1 MNELIRNIE
10 ILANQVLITLK
21 KDKITYNEFLIAYE
35 TYLYIIKLEEYALE
49 LSKYESTIKNLLLV
63 VSVEYKDVWEK
74 VNIDNI
80 KSELNPPVE
89 EKIPC
94 LPFKK

>member
-1 MNELIRNIE
+1 MNELIKNTE

-21 KDKITYNEFLIAYE
+21 KDKITYNEFFIAYE

-94 LPFKK
+94 LPLK

>member
-1 MNELIRNIE
+1 MNELIKNIE

-21 KDKITYNEFLIAYE
+21 KDKITYNEFFIAYD
-35 TYLYIIKLEEYALE
+35 TYLYIIKLEKYALE
-49 LSKYESTIKNLLLV
+49 LNKYESTIKNLLIV
-63 VSVEYKDVWEK
+63 VSVEYKDIWEK
-74 VNIDNI
+74 INIEQI
-80 KSELNPPVE
+80 KTELNPQVE

>member
-1 MNELIRNIE
+1 MNELIKNIE

-21 KDKITYNEFLIAYE
+21 KDKITYNEFFISYE
-35 TYLYIIKLEEYALE
+35 TYLYIIKLEKYALE
-49 LSKYESTIKNLLLV
+49 LNKYENNIKNFLII
-63 VSVEYKDVWEK
+63 VSVECKDIWERIN
-74 VNIDNI
+74 VEQI
-80 KSELNPPVE
+80 KTELNPPLE

>member
-1 MNELIRNIE
+1 MNELIQNTE

-21 KDKITYNEFLIAYE
+21 KDKITYNEFFIAYE

-63 VSVEYKDVWEK
+63 VSVEYKDIWEK
-74 VNIDNI
+74 INIDNI
-80 KSELNPPVE
+80 KSKLNPQLE

-94 LPFKK
+94 LPLK

>member
-1 MNELIRNIE
+1 MNELIKNVE

-21 KDKITYNEFLIAYE
+21 KDKITYNEFFIAYE
-35 TYLYIIKLEEYALE
+35 TYLYILKLEKYALE
-49 LSKYESTIKNLLLV
+49 LNKYESTIKNLLIV
-63 VSVEYKDVWEK
+63 VSVEYKDIWEK
-74 VNIDNI
+74 INVEQI
-80 KSELNPPVE
+80 KTELNPQVE

>member
-1 MNELIRNIE
+1 MNELIKNTE

-21 KDKITYNEFLIAYE
+21 KDKITYNEFFIAYE

-94 LPFKK
+94 LPFK

>member
-21 KDKITYNEFLIAYE
+21 KDRITYNEFFIAYD

-49 LSKYESTIKNLLLV
+49 LNKYESTIKNLLIV
-63 VSVEYKDVWEK
+63 VSVECKDIWERI
-74 VNIDNI
+74 NIEHI
-80 KSELNPPVE
+80 KSELNSQVE

-94 LPFKK
+94 MPLK